1 MRYASSMFFGGQLI
15 DAAEADYDSY
25 RDLGLLCPNCKEA
38 VFLQATSQRQ
48 GGNTLIQIPAHFKH
62 FKASKDAALVKECES
77 RVQKYD
83 ASEFQRRA
91 SQVRNQ
97 RLRLLQRHFWN
108 IFASYYESEFGV
120 LMSSTIE
127 SLPDEFTGQMR
138 QLLSNQFLSEN
149 LEYTQQLIRQFV
161 EALFNHAH
169 ILISWD
175 RSKPNI
181 GVNPS
186 YAIQNHF
193 RQSLSGK
200 LDLKMQKLIACEV
213 LDFLHSNS
221 SRPLVEKLFTVACW
235 DLVYSL
241 ADGIKLGFIGAD
253 GSDLVEKR
261 VSGSL
266 VVRAQFLNIPQNRE
280 IFYFYAVNDICL
292 WLAMLPWAK
301 QFSLTSTARSPV
313 PIQ

>member
-15 DAAEADYDSY
+15 DADDADYDSY

-38 VFLQATSQRQ
+38 VFLQATSQRHV
-48 GGNTLIQIPAHFKH
+48 GETLIQIPAHFKH
-62 FKASKDAALVKECES
+62 FKASKDPALVKECES

-83 ASEFQRRA
+83 ALEFQRRA

-97 RLRLLQRHFWN
+97 RLRLLQRHFWS
-108 IFASYYESEFGV
+108 IFTCYYESEFAVPMG
-120 LMSSTIE
+120 SATE
-127 SLPDEFTGQMR
+127 SVPDEFTGQMR

-149 LEYTQQLIRQFV
+149 LEYTKQLIHQFV

-175 RSKPNI
+175 RSNLNI

-186 YAIQNHF
+186 YAIQHHF

-200 LDLKMQKLIACEV
+200 LDRQMQELIASEV
-213 LDFLHSNS
+213 LDFLHSKS

-235 DLVYSL
+235 DLVYTL
-241 ADGIKLGFIGAD
+241 ADGIKLGFTDAD
-253 GSDLVEKR
+253 GSDLVVKQ

-292 WLAMLPWAK
+292 WLAMVPWAK
-301 QFSLTSTARSPV
+301 QFSLT
-313 PIQ
+313 